1 MPQTD
6 RLSQSHYN
14 AAMRIGI
21 LGGGNI
27 SETHAR
33 AALSV
38 PGVEIAAFC
47 GQSRDKVARLA
58 REYGGAAYTEIDGFL
73 AHRPM
78 DFVAIGSPSGVHAE
92 QGIAAVSR
100 GLHVLVEKPI
110 DVTTDRADALIAA
123 ANRAGVKLGVFFQDR
138 LRPAVAEMKRLVVE
152 GALGKPVIISGRVK
166 WYRPPEYYSQSRWRG
181 TLALDGGGALMNQA
195 IHTVDLLLWLFGPV
209 ARVSGATATRIH
221 SIEAEDTAAALLEFE
236 SGALG
241 TIEATTSAY
250 PGYDRRIEMTG
261 AEGTVILEHDRL
273 ARVDLRS
280 GAAAANTGAADTTAS
295 ASSPVVSDASAH
307 ARVIEDFVRAIRSNT
322 APACDGREG
331 RRSVELIQAIYKS
344 AREKQPVAV

>member
-1 MPQTD
+1 MTV
-6 RLSQSHYN
+6 LSRSHYN
-14 AAMRIGI
+14 AAMRVGI

-47 GQSRDKVARLA
+47 GQSADKVARLA
-58 REYGGAAYTEIDGFL
+58 REYGGGAYTDLESFL

-78 DFVAIGSPSGVHAE
+78 DFVAIGSPSGVHAQ
-92 QGIAAVSR
+92 QGIAAAER

-110 DVTTDRADALIAA
+110 DVTTERADALIAA
-123 ANRAGVKLGVFFQDR
+123 ADRAGVRLGVFFQDR
-138 LRPAVAEMKRLVVE
+138 LRPAVTEMKRLVVD
-152 GALGKPVIISGRVK
+152 GLLGKPVIISGRVK
-166 WYRPPEYYSQSRWRG
+166 WYRPPEYYSRSRWRG

-195 IHTVDLLLWLFGPV
+195 IHTVDLLLFLFGPV
-209 ARVSGATATRIH
+209 TRVSAATATRIH
-221 SIEAEDTAAALLEFE
+221 AIEAEDTAVALLEFE

-280 GAAAANTGAADTTAS
+280 GAPVNTAAGDTTPS

-307 ARVIEDFVRAIRSNT
+307 ARVIEDFVRAIST
-322 APACDGREG
+322 HTVPACDGREG
-331 RRSVELIQAIYKS
+331 RRSVELVQAIYRS
-344 AREKQPVAV
+344 AKEKAPVAVG